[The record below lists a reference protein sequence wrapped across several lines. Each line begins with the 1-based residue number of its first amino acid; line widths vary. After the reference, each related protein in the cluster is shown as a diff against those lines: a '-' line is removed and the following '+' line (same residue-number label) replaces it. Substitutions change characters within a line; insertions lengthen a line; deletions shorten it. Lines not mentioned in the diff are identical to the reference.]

1 MFFNLSPVDRELK
14 IKDISKLNQKEI
26 GMSPA
31 EKERAGHN
39 HFRTFIYFMKLC
51 LNFKKVKENYC
62 DVGFW
67 FLVCTMEKA
76 R

>member
-1 MFFNLSPVDRELK
+1 MHDRKLI

-26 GMSPA
+26 SMSTV
-31 EKERAGHN
+31 EKERAGHS

-51 LNFKKVKENYC
+51 FTFKKVKENDYY
-62 DVGFW
+62 VSFW
-67 FLVCTMEKA
+67 FLVCMMEKT